1 MGASASRIWSDICA
15 IQSNDVRAHVVQT
28 TLQSPELVVAA
39 RGAGIYGHVLSWLS
53 AYNRG
58 ERIPFP
64 YNRDG
69 TVNYEGVYY
78 GSGSRDTI
86 QHSEPRW
93 SMYTTPAAPS
103 VSTTSY
109 RPTQQQTQ
117 PFTNHYTAAT
127 TRHIVTGVETTTAL
141 VVSPAAK
148 ALDYFQEALS
158 LLGIADD
165 ELAVTPE
172 RLKAAYKRASLRAHP
187 DKGGSKEDFD
197 AVNKA
202 YRYVERILA
211 RVSPQFAAESDPRLK
226 AAVTPKAAEQYRAD
240 PTLKKLETSAPPVQ
254 LSAKKLD
261 MSMFNRLFEENRLPD
276 PDRDSGYGDWLKSGE
291 AGFDRTDP
299 RSDVSV
305 KNFESTMRQYATKNP
320 DAIVRHAVPQSLV
333 QSTGV
338 TELGGDSGNFTA
350 AMDAGTQFTDL
361 KQAYSSGA
369 TFFQEVAH
377 VHVDESRRVDP
388 KSAERERAAAM
399 ARADPEEKAR
409 IQAAMEAEAQREM
422 LRRLR
427 LAKQDTA
434 GEAWNDAVRRR
445 LLVNNS

>member
-1 MGASASRIWSDICA
+1 M
-15 IQSNDVRAHVVQT
+15 
-28 TLQSPELVVAA
+28 
-39 RGAGIYGHVLSWLS
+39 
-53 AYNRG
+53 
-58 ERIPFP
+58 
-64 YNRDG
+64 
-69 TVNYEGVYY
+69 
-78 GSGSRDTI
+78 
-86 QHSEPRW
+86 
-93 SMYTTPAAPS
+93 
-103 VSTTSY
+103 
-109 RPTQQQTQ
+109 
-117 PFTNHYTAAT
+117 
-127 TRHIVTGVETTTAL
+127 

-148 ALDYFQEALS
+148 ALDYFQEALT
-158 LLGIADD
+158 LLGINDD
-165 ELAVTPE
+165 ELTVTPE

-211 RVSPQFAAESDPRLK
+211 RVSPQFQAESDPRLK

-240 PTLKKLETSAPPVQ
+240 PKLKALEAAAPPVQ

-261 MSMFNRLFEENRLPD
+261 MSMFNQLFEENRLPD

-291 AGFDRTDP
+291 VGLSGTT
-299 RSDVSV
+299 DVSV
-305 KNFESTMRQYATKNP
+305 KNFETTMRQYAAKNP
-320 DAIVRHAVPQSLV
+320 GTIIKHTVPESLV
-333 QSTGV
+333 QTTGM
-338 TELGGDSGNFTA
+338 TELGGESGNFTA

-361 KQAYSSGA
+361 KQAYSSGS

-388 KSAERERAAAM
+388 KAAERERAAAM

-422 LRRLR
+422 LRRMR

-434 GEAWNDAVRRR
+434 GEAWNETIRRR
-445 LLVNNS
+445 LLVNKS

>member
-28 TLQSPELVVAA
+28 TLQSPELVTAA

-69 TVNYEGVYY
+69 SVNYEGVYY
-78 GSGSRDTI
+78 GTASRDTI

-93 SMYTTPAAPS
+93 SMYTTPATSAP
-103 VSTTSY
+103 
-109 RPTQQQTQ
+109 RPPQQQTQ
-117 PFTNHYTAAT
+117 SSPHYSTAAT
-127 TRHIVTGVETTTAL
+127 TAM

-148 ALDYFQEALS
+148 ALDYFQEALA
-158 LLGIADD
+158 LLGIDDD

-240 PTLKKLETSAPPVQ
+240 PALKKLETAAPPVQ

-291 AGFDRTDP
+291 AGLDQTDP
-299 RSDVSV
+299 RARADVST
-305 KNFESTMRQYATKNP
+305 KNFESVMRQYATKNP
-320 DAIVRHAVPQSLV
+320 GAITRHAVPESLV
-333 QSTGV
+333 QTAGV
-338 TELGGDSGNFTA
+338 TELGGESGNFTA

-388 KSAERERAAAM
+388 KAAERERAAAM

-434 GEAWNDAVRRR
+434 GEAWNDAIRRR
-445 LLVNNS
+445 LLVNNG

>member
-1 MGASASRIWSDICA
+1 MSNA
-15 IQSNDVRAHVVQT
+15 IV
-28 TLQSPELVVAA
+28 
-39 RGAGIYGHVLSWLS
+39 I
-53 AYNRG
+53 
-58 ERIPFP
+58 
-64 YNRDG
+64 
-69 TVNYEGVYY
+69 
-78 GSGSRDTI
+78 
-86 QHSEPRW
+86 
-93 SMYTTPAAPS
+93 
-103 VSTTSY
+103 
-109 RPTQQQTQ
+109 
-117 PFTNHYTAAT
+117 
-127 TRHIVTGVETTTAL
+127 
-141 VVSPAAK
+141 SPAAK
-148 ALDYFQEALS
+148 ALDYFQEALA

-276 PDRDSGYGDWLKSGE
+276 PDRDGGYGDWLKSSE
-291 AGFDRTDP
+291 AGLEHTDP
-299 RSDVSV
+299 RARTDVST
-305 KNFESTMRQYATKNP
+305 KNFESAMRQYATKNP
-320 DAIVRHAVPQSLV
+320 GAITRHAVPQSLV
-333 QSTGV
+333 QTTGV
-338 TELGGDSGNFTA
+338 TELGGQTGNFTS
-350 AMDAGTQFTDL
+350 AMDSGTQFTDL
-361 KQAYSSGA
+361 KEAYSSGA

-377 VHVDESRRVDP
+377 VHVDESRRVNP
-388 KSAERERAAAM
+388 KAAERERAEAM

-409 IQAAMEAEAQREM
+409 IQTAMDAEAQREM

-445 LLVNNS
+445 LLVNNG